1 MTPEDRVPRAAVTG
15 GSPNAFDD
23 EIEDPAD
30 NGADAIAQ
38 GDRCMALAQHYYAA
52 ASQDINLK
60 TAALQ
65 TARASYFQLRALSL
79 YQWAAILRE
88 DEPNQGIT
96 FDADVQSLAIADQLV
111 KERGVTI
118 PQIAAEA
125 FSAYMEGVQVAR
137 AFDAGE
143 HSRDK

>member
-1 MTPEDRVPRAAVTG
+1 MKE
-15 GSPNAFDD
+15 FDD

-30 NGADAIAQ
+30 NPADAILQ
-38 GDRCMALAQHYYAA
+38 GDELMDLARHHYAVA
-52 ASQDINLK
+52 GEDADLK

-65 TARASYFQLRALSL
+65 TARATYFQLRALAL

-88 DEPNQGIT
+88 DEPHQGIT

-118 PQIAAEA
+118 EEIAAEA
-125 FSAYMEGVQVAR
+125 FSAYMQGVQAAR
-137 AFDAGE
+137 ALDLDE
-143 HSRDK
+143 PPHEW